1 MQSRYV
7 NRINSPVGLFGAG
20 YTWGSRALGGEGERP
35 AARSSSETTTCF
47 PGQPQK
53 LFETPT
59 CEKQLLAVTAAEGGA
74 AHCQMEG
81 LTLFHQRLF
90 DWLDDVVKPLN

>member
-1 MQSRYV
+1 VQSRYV

-20 YTWGSRALGGEGERP
+20 YTWGSRALGGGGERP

-59 CEKQLLAVTAAEGGA
+59 CEKQLLAVTGGA

>member
-1 MQSRYV
+1 MGFPRSWR
-7 NRINSPVGLFGAG
+7 RG
-20 YTWGSRALGGEGERP
+20 RAPCGVFIQRDDH
-35 AARSSSETTTCF
+35 CF

-59 CEKQLLAVTAAEGGA
+59 REKQLLAVTAAEGGA
-74 AHCQMEG
+74 VHCQMEG

-90 DWLDDVVKPLN
+90 DWLDDVVEPPD